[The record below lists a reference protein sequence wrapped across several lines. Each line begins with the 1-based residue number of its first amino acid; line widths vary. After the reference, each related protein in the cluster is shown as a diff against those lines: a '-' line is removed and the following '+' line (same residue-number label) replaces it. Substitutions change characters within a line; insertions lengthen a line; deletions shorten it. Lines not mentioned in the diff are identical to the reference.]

1 MGRPGTGMT
10 ESQKDAGQSTDIG
23 TSSLQAMQAMLTEIS
38 DGLPH
43 PTDIDSRRGPSID
56 DLKKLLDISQAV
68 NATLDLDKILDMVM
82 LYAIGLVDAERGFI
96 IILEEG
102 EITMRQSHNL
112 APEHFGEDGDRIS
125 RTIVDRVL
133 QSGESVYTS
142 DAQEDERFAARQSVH
157 DLHLR
162 SIMAV
167 PLKNGSKVEGVIYLD
182 NSSEARIF
190 LQADL
195 YILEL
200 LAQQASIAMTN
211 AALITDVRQ
220 LQSYSENIVASTPV
234 ALLVLDA
241 RSQIQLANERGTHI
255 LTALGS
261 SGNHQDRWLD
271 LVESEQREAWAT
283 LFRRVLESG
292 SASSWSSQP
301 LKINDETRTYRVLVS
316 PLHTSTSGP
325 GGLVLTLD
333 DTTEAERMSE
343 ELVRAS
349 FSIEK
354 AEQIGDIAHEM
365 NNYLMVMMSQ
375 VEMSMMDLAKG
386 SHDKIQHR
394 LDRSLQATEKLSR
407 LVEGLLRPD
416 RMDPKP
422 QTFALSTAME
432 WLQSIVSAERKFN
445 LATFEFDI
453 EPDLPMVFFDP
464 VHIELIL
471 YNLCKNSVEAMSDA
485 ESDPA
490 TVRIR
495 ATHEGDFVRV
505 HFSDSGPGLS
515 ESVMGDP
522 WKLGQT
528 TKATGHGRGLHNI
541 KMFMEKNHGRI
552 EIDSSVDLGGAGFE
566 IHLPISKD

>member
-1 MGRPGTGMT
+1 MT
-10 ESQKDAGQSTDIG
+10 ESEKSTGHSTGIG
-23 TSSLQAMQAMLTEIS
+23 ATSLQAMQDMLAEIS
-38 DGLPH
+38 GGLTP
-43 PTDIDSRRGPSID
+43 PADFDNRRGPTID
-56 DLKKLLDISQAV
+56 DLKQLLEISQAV

-82 LYAIGLVDAERGFI
+82 MYAIGLVDAERGFI

-112 APEHFGEDGDRIS
+112 APEQFGQDGDRVS

-142 DAQEDERFAARQSVH
+142 DAQEDERFSARQSVH

-182 NSSEARIF
+182 NSSQARIF

-220 LQSYSENIVASTPV
+220 LQAYSENIVASTPV

-241 RSQIQLANERGTHI
+241 RSQIQHANERGSRI
-255 LTALGS
+255 LSALGS
-261 SGNHQDRWLD
+261 EGSAHDRWLD
-271 LVESEQREAWAT
+271 LVDPEQREAWAS
-283 LFRRVLESG
+283 LFRGVLESG
-292 SASSWSSQP
+292 NAHSWSRHV
-301 LKINDETRTYRVLVS
+301 LKIDGDTRTYRVLAS
-316 PLHTSTSGP
+316 PLEESTSRP
-325 GGLVLTLD
+325 EGLVLTLD

-354 AEQIGDIAHEM
+354 AETIGDIAHEM

-375 VEMSMMDLAKG
+375 VEMGLIDLGKRSYDAME
-386 SHDKIQHR
+386 HR
-394 LDRSLQATEKLSR
+394 LTRSMQATEKLTR

-416 RMDPKP
+416 RMDPRP
-422 QTFALSTAME
+422 QSFALSTAMD
-432 WLQSIVSAERKFN
+432 WLKATVSAERKFN
-445 LATFEFDI
+445 PTEFEYDI
-453 EPDLPMVFFDP
+453 ESDLPMITFDP

-471 YNLCKNSVEAMSDA
+471 YNLCKNSVEAMSEA
-485 ESDPA
+485 KSSPA
-490 TVRIR
+490 IVRIHATR
-495 ATHEGDFVRV
+495 AGEFVKV
-505 HFSDSGPGLS
+505 HLSDSGPGLS
-515 ESVMGDP
+515 ASVRENP

-541 KMFMEKNHGRI
+541 KMFVEKNHGRI
-552 EIDSSVDLGGAGFE
+552 EVDSTTDLGGAGFV
-566 IHLPISKD
+566 IHLPVSKD